1 MFLGEDLRQAFAAA
15 ERSWELQGVYLGP
28 LSLEARPV
36 RIRIHHLHLVR
47 FMEAARL
54 GTSCFWT
61 RRPSRPST
69 SGAHVDEIGA
79 RNKVEQQFD
88 DV

>member
-36 RIRIHHLHLVR
+36 RIRIHHLHHGSGAPRNFVFLDK
-47 FMEAARL
+47 AAFSAL
-54 GTSCFWT
+54 NV
-61 RRPSRPST
+61 RRPR
-69 SGAHVDEIGA
+69 
-79 RNKVEQQFD
+79 
-88 DV
+88 